1 MKSASKKSPGLK
13 KKKKVPL
20 KNLKRYYCNARISL
34 SQCFEL
40 VVRLRRATLL
50 GLFPPDVLAE
60 MDPVFLEYKE
70 CLLKIETQVQKL
82 NRIGSTLSD
91 FYSDSFHGRDLP
103 LDFHF
108 STEKNSNLI
117 DLEVIRLFQEPKNV
131 VGKLR

>member
-1 MKSASKKSPGLK
+1 M
-13 KKKKVPL
+13 
-20 KNLKRYYCNARISL
+20 

-50 GLFPPDVLAE
+50 GLFPPDVLSE
-60 MDPVFLEYKE
+60 MDPLFVEYKE
-70 CLLKIETQVQKL
+70 CLLKIETQIQKL

-91 FYSDSFHGRDLP
+91 FYSDSFHSRNLP

-108 STEKNSNLI
+108 SAEKNSNLI

-131 VGKLR
+131 IGKLR